1 MDIRIV
7 GDYGGFSTL
16 AGVPIQGATVTIIGP
31 MVWSG
36 TTDALGKARDVNNNI
51 PELVYG
57 SYTVTTT
64 KTGYTD
70 GSDSF
75 VVPNTTSLTI
85 TMSLIRVPIDITVI
99 D

>member
-1 MDIRIV
+1 MEINIV
-7 GDYGGFSTL
+7 GNYGGFSTL
-16 AGVPIQGATVTIIGP
+16 AGTPIQGATVTITGP
-31 MVWSG
+31 MSWSG
-36 TTDALGKARDVNNNI
+36 TTDAQGKARDIDNNI

-57 SYTVTTT
+57 PYTIITT
-64 KTGYTD
+64 KSGYTD